1 MKRFNKTFL
10 AISITLASSQA
21 MAAGF
26 QLNSQSA
33 TGLGRA
39 MAGDAV
45 IADNA
50 SVLSRNPAAMALFK
64 DKAVSLG
71 ITYADVQVEVDNVS
85 SSTTDF
91 GSDDSAG
98 SGKIIPNAY
107 YIQPINESWAMGFA
121 AFSNFGTGT
130 DTSDITKNTTA
141 NTQAPIDLLGE
152 TEITSIDF
160 NASVSY
166 RFNEYFS
173 LGLGVDF
180 VYGTGKLTRNGPLY
194 FPGTST
200 VIVADQTVADVE
212 ASGWGVGGIAG
223 LVYEINENN
232 RIGLSYRYSP
242 TINADGDNNDS
253 VGALTS
259 ASTYGYYNQ
268 IEIPLPNIAQLGG
281 FHQITE
287 HFALSYTAQYTQWGE
302 FDRITLLDCA
312 SQTSLTSTTPTA
324 CTDPGSDYVLKEYQW
339 DDSWLF
345 SVGGTYDIN
354 DTWTARIGYMY
365 DQGVVGDLSSLSI
378 PDSDRNWYTGGVSYH
393 FNQKSSLD
401 LGIAFVRGKKT
412 HLTETSSLIGDVT
425 ATTSSNAVYYSMQ
438 YSYNF

>member
-71 ITYADVQVEVDNVS
+71 ITYADVQVEVDDVS
-85 SSTTDF
+85 SPTTNF

-130 DTSDITKNTTA
+130 DTSAITRDTTA
-141 NTQAPIDLLGE
+141 TTQAPIDLLGE
-152 TEITSIDF
+152 TEITSVDF

-166 RFNEYFS
+166 RLNEYLS
-173 LGLGVDF
+173 VGLGVDF
-180 VYGTGKLTRNGPLY
+180 VYGTGKLTRNGPFY
-194 FPGTST
+194 AAGAT
-200 VIVADQTVADVE
+200 DYYVADVE

-223 LVYEINENN
+223 LTYEINSDN

-242 TINADGDNNDS
+242 TIKANGDTIDRLG
-253 VGALTS
+253 VG
-259 ASTYGYYNQ
+259 YDQ

-287 HFALSYTAQYTQWGE
+287 HFALSYTAQYTQWAE
-302 FDRITLLDCA
+302 FDRLTLLD
-312 SQTSLTSTTPTA
+312 SEV
-324 CTDPGSDYVLKEYQW
+324 DGSNVVLKEYQW

-354 DTWTARIGYMY
+354 DTWTARIGFMY
-365 DQGVVGDLSSLSI
+365 DQGVVGDISSLSI

-393 FNQKSSLD
+393 FNQQSSLD

-412 HLTETSSLIGDVT
+412 HLTEYSSFVNLGTETPIT
-425 ATTSSNAVYYSMQ
+425 ATTTSNAVYYSMQ

>member
-71 ITYADVQVEVDNVS
+71 ITYADVDVSVDDVS
-85 SSTTDF
+85 SPTTNF

-130 DTSDITKNTTA
+130 DTSAITDDTTA
-141 NTQAPIDLLGE
+141 TTQAPIDLLGE
-152 TEITSIDF
+152 TEITSVDF

-166 RFNEYFS
+166 RFNEYVSF
-173 LGLGVDF
+173 GLGVDF
-180 VYGTGKLTRNGPLY
+180 VYGTGKLTRNGPFY
-194 FPGTST
+194 AAGA
-200 VIVADQTVADVE
+200 VDYYVADVE

-223 LVYEINENN
+223 LVYEINDDN

-242 TINADGDNNDS
+242 TIKANGDTIERLGVSYD
-253 VGALTS
+253 
-259 ASTYGYYNQ
+259 Q

-287 HFALSYTAQYTQWGE
+287 HFALSYTVQYTQWGE
-302 FDRITLLDCA
+302 FDKLTLLD
-312 SQTSLTSTTPTA
+312 S
-324 CTDPGSDYVLKEYQW
+324 DVNGSDAILKEYQW

-345 SVGGTYDIN
+345 SIGGTYDIN

-365 DQGVVGDLSSLSI
+365 DQGVVGDLSSISI

-412 HLTETSSLIGDVT
+412 DLTEYSSFVNLGTQTPIT
-425 ATTSSNAVYYSMQ
+425 ATTTSNAVYYSMQ

>member
-39 MAGDAV
+39 MAGDAI

-71 ITYADVQVEVDNVS
+71 ITYADVNVS
-85 SSTTDF
+85 VDDVSSATTNF

-130 DTSDITKNTTA
+130 DTSAITKDTTA
-141 NTQAPIDLLGE
+141 TTQAPIDLLGE
-152 TEITSIDF
+152 TEITSVDF

-166 RFNEYFS
+166 RFNEYIS
-173 LGLGVDF
+173 IGLGVDF

-194 FPGTST
+194 AGNT
-200 VIVADQTVADVE
+200 VIVADYYVADVE

-223 LVYEINENN
+223 LAYEINSNN

-242 TINADGDNNDS
+242 TIKANGDTIERLGVSYD
-253 VGALTS
+253 
-259 ASTYGYYNQ
+259 Q

-287 HFALSYTAQYTQWGE
+287 HFALSYTAQYTQWAE
-302 FDRITLLDCA
+302 FDKLTLLDSA
-312 SQTSLTSTTPTA
+312 V
-324 CTDPGSDYVLKEYQW
+324 DGNNVVLKEYQW

-412 HLTETSSLIGDVT
+412 HLTETSAFVGDVT
-425 ATTSSNAVYYSMQ
+425 ATTQSNAVYYSMQ

>member
-71 ITYADVQVEVDNVS
+71 ITYADVQVEVDNVTS
-85 SSTTDF
+85 VYGNS
-91 GSDDSAG
+91 GSEGDAG

-107 YIQPINESWAMGFA
+107 YIQPINESWAMGFG

-130 DTSDITKNTTA
+130 DTSKLAA
-141 NTQAPIDLLGE
+141 NTEDTFQAPVDLLGE

-180 VYGTGKLTRNGPLY
+180 VYGTGKLTRKGPILALA
-194 FPGTST
+194 GTT
-200 VIVADQTVADVE
+200 DLTIADVE

-223 LVYEINENN
+223 LVYEIDQDN

-242 TINADGDNNDS
+242 TIKANGDTIESLNAS
-253 VGALTS
+253 LTLTS
-259 ASTYGYYNQ
+259 YDQ

-302 FDRITLLDCA
+302 FDRITLLD
-312 SQTSLTSTTPTA
+312 SE
-324 CTDPGSDYVLKEYQW
+324 TDGSNYVLKEYQW

-345 SVGGTYDIN
+345 SIGGTYDIN

-393 FNQKSSLD
+393 FDQKSSLD
-401 LGIAFVRGKKT
+401 FGVAFVRGKKT
-412 HLTETSSLIGDVT
+412 HLTEASSIVGDVT
-425 ATTSSNAVYYSMQ
+425 ASTHSNGTYYSMQ